1 MASKFLT
8 KAINRE
14 HVKVSVWE
22 LILSFFSVFN
32 IFFKLGQWLWLDGT
46 AVNFVNWN
54 VGEPSSQQNEHC
66 VEMYAD
72 SGYWNNFYC
81 TTYKG
86 YICKKAK
93 SKCYIYELVLC
104 MLSVC

>member
-1 MASKFLT
+1 M
-8 KAINRE
+8 
-14 HVKVSVWE
+14 
-22 LILSFFSVFN
+22 FFQ
-32 IFFKLGQWLWLDGT
+32 LGLWLWLDGS

-81 TTYKG
+81 SSYKG
-86 YICKKAK
+86 YICKKPK
-93 SKCYIYELVLC
+93 SKCCIYELVLC
-104 MLSVC
+104 MDYTLCKLVLVDVCYTQCISAACSEFL